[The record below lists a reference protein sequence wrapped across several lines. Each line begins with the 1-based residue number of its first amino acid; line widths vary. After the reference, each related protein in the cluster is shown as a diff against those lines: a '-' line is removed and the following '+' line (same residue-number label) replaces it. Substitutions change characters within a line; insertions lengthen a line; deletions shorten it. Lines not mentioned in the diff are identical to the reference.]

1 VTVLE
6 LTCNSETRRP
16 RPDDDNVG
24 ADVLNPC
31 SQPRVPNAFWV
42 AKTADRANGGQA
54 TTRQRNGDF
63 LSTGPARNT
72 VQNRARFIGAG

>member
-1 VTVLE
+1 MVLE
-6 LTCNSETRRP
+6 LASNGETRRP

-31 SQPRVPNAFWV
+31 IQPRFLSAFWA
-42 AKTADRANGGQA
+42 AKTSDRANEGQA
-54 TTRQRNGDF
+54 ITQQRIGDF

-72 VQNRARFIGAG
+72 V